1 MNSALMAAAYQA
13 EQDKLR
19 QQPEQENNL
28 VDALGKAA
36 LAAGVAT
43 AGILG
48 GRRFF
53 AGRGAAPTSVRN
65 TSATTDLSNIN
76 INNIRRASGR
86 PPVNVTET
94 VVPSRPAPRPAPQ
107 TTVERLGDVNE
118 ITRQARSER
127 PQGIKFVDQLGEEP
141 PINTSQII
149 VPKITTKETP
159 TGQSFGLSYLNSL
172 LGRKPAVEEVTRQAR
187 NERSQGIP
195 FLDLSDEV
203 RTSVDPWSG
212 KETILTPFGSP
223 TVPSVRTTETTTR
236 GTRLLSPATPDITD
250 RLLNDPDLLKRVEAE
265 ELAKENLLSSNR
277 SEQAKQAARRR
288 QVLTATGDDIISSL
302 RLEANQLPSVS
313 ERLRSV
319 GAGLSGVPEELGG
332 DGIKIY
338 SAKFNRDLDFS
349 SPITQQLLTSANVTQ
364 NEAINYWTQ
373 KITSFTTEAAQS
385 DFGPQTFLKQK
396 GYIDAESMTEQHVA
410 ARPQH
415 IEQVEDALSSG
426 TYQMEGRTKHR
437 LQQNEDLDLGQV
449 EIMEEMADAQYRNFV
464 NQEDPSQMMG
474 LEPDIHVEQVASRL
488 PDGLPVDQA
497 EGFKRDLSNTPAMRF
512 LEKERDE
519 ISRIL
524 QNEGLPVSPSR
535 IEKELANRLSG
546 STASSYGPK
555 YTARKQA
562 LELYAQTG
570 DPQFLEKIEKYGL
583 KPVTFDPDSED
594 IISLVSSKNIVNMP
608 GLGEVSTASLRRPV
622 ITESTARQADEFIKR
637 RTEEKLNANPWLEN
651 IKSEVEEA
659 KQQIYSERKQLAEQ
673 TGKAL
678 KLQLEQAKE
687 RGQVNTVR
695 QLENQLGALRN
706 IYRNPELGQHREFGE
721 GGIRQLDARLRGA
734 QETNLQQIQ
743 ELEKKYPTT
752 LVNNSGEVN
761 RLFGILDDEGEFIPE
776 SMEFRSERPMIDTK
790 NKSGGGRNIAE
801 YASGSRNIT
810 LDAIREVQQGGR
822 RTKIRDYD
830 IETGGAPQVFED
842 DRSGSGRVIDRYG
855 IRLAGEQG
863 ADVTLRPSQPVYSEN
878 EIMEEAYNVAQK
890 NAYDQAPTRV
900 PTYEEAIESLGRQ
913 PATEAG
919 RRSILASEAARLGKT
934 IYPSS
939 MTGPYPSSLLT
950 SKPKPLPKLNNTQSL
965 PSNQNTQPSFYRNE
979 DTQLSF
985 PAYIVPA
992 TQLAAKVRMTP
1003 ADQATEQLNAYMSKL
1018 QRGRTS
1024 PLTSEVR
1031 IQPSLF

>member
-1 MNSALMAAAYQA
+1 MDSALMFAAYQA

-43 AGILG
+43 AGIVG

-53 AGRGAAPTSVRN
+53 AGRGAAPTPVRN

-76 INNIRRASGR
+76 VNNLRRASGR

-94 VVPSRPAPRPAPQ
+94 VVPSRPAPRPVPQ

-127 PQGIKFVDQLGEEP
+127 PQGIKFVD
-141 PINTSQII
+141 
-149 VPKITTKETP
+149 
-159 TGQSFGLSYLNSL
+159 
-172 LGRKPAVEEVTRQAR
+172 
-187 NERSQGIP
+187 
-195 FLDLSDEV
+195 LSDEV

-223 TVPSVRTTETTTR
+223 TVPPVRTIETTTR
-236 GTRLLSPATPDITD
+236 GTQLLSPAAPDAAD
-250 RLLNDPDLLKRVEAE
+250 RLLNDPDLLRRVNKEYNVGQEAK
-265 ELAKENLLSSNR
+265 ELAIDNLLSSNR

-288 QVLTATGDDIISSL
+288 QVLAATGDDIISTL
-302 RLEANQLPSVS
+302 RSEANQLPSVS

-319 GAGLSGVPEELGG
+319 GAGLSGAPEELGG
-332 DGIKIY
+332 EGIKIY
-338 SAKFNRDLDFS
+338 STKFNRDLDFS

-373 KITSFTTEAAQS
+373 KITSSTTKAAQTAEAAAQS

-396 GYIDAESMTEQHVA
+396 GYIDTESMTEQHVA

-426 TYQMEGRTKHR
+426 AHQMEGRTKHR

-464 NQEDPSQMMG
+464 NQAEPSQMMG

-497 EGFKRDLSNTPAMRF
+497 EGLKRDLGNTPAARF
-512 LEKERDE
+512 LEQERNV

-524 QNEGLPVSPSR
+524 QNEDLPVSPTR

-570 DPQFLEKIEKYGL
+570 DPQFLETIEKFGL

-594 IISLVSSKNIVNMP
+594 ITSLASSKKIVNMP
-608 GLGEVSTASLRRPV
+608 GIGEVSTASLRRPV

-637 RTEEKLNANPWLEN
+637 RTEEKLNNNPWLES
-651 IKSEVEEA
+651 IKSKVEEG
-659 KQQIYSERKQLAEQ
+659 KQQIYSERRQLAEQ

-678 KLQLEQAKE
+678 KLQLEQAKA
-687 RGQVNTVR
+687 RGQGNTVR
-695 QLENQLGALRN
+695 QLENQIEALRD
-706 IYRNPELGQHREFGE
+706 IYRNPELGQHRERGE
-721 GGIRQLDARLRGA
+721 GGIRQLNASLRGA

-743 ELEKKYPTT
+743 ELQKKYPTT
-752 LVNNSGEVN
+752 LTNPSGEVN

-776 SMEFRSERPMIDTK
+776 SMEFRSERPMIDTE
-790 NKSGGGRNIAE
+790 NKGGGGRNIAE
-801 YASGSRNIT
+801 YTAGLRPELTRQSTVPLPYYVPSSEGKIT
-810 LDAIREVQQGGR
+810 IKGMEGKSYAR
-822 RTKIRDYD
+822 RGNPPVSQKPIRDYN
-830 IETGGAPQVFED
+830 IETGGDPLVFED
-842 DRSGSGRVIDRYG
+842 DRSGSGSVIDRYG
-855 IRLAGEQG
+855 IRPASEQG
-863 ADVTLRPSQPVYSEN
+863 ADLTLRPSQPVYSQN
-878 EIMEEAYNVAQK
+878 EVIEEAYRMAQK
-890 NAYDQAPTRV
+890 NTGDQAPTRV
-900 PTYEEAIESLGRQ
+900 PTYEEAMESLGRQ

-919 RRSILASEAARLGKT
+919 RQSIDASEEIR
-934 IYPSS
+934 
-939 MTGPYPSSLLT
+939 
-950 SKPKPLPKLNNTQSL
+950 
-965 PSNQNTQPSFYRNE
+965 
-979 DTQLSF
+979 
-985 PAYIVPA
+985 
-992 TQLAAKVRMTP
+992 
-1003 ADQATEQLNAYMSKL
+1003 
-1018 QRGRTS
+1018 
-1024 PLTSEVR
+1024 R
-1031 IQPSLF
+1031 IQRSNPPAKAQALVSSFLQQLKGN

>member
-1 MNSALMAAAYQA
+1 MDSALMFAAYQA

-43 AGILG
+43 AGIVG

-53 AGRGAAPTSVRN
+53 AGRGAAPTPVRN

-76 INNIRRASGR
+76 VNNLRRASGR

-94 VVPSRPAPRPAPQ
+94 VVPSRPAPRPVPQ

-127 PQGIKFVDQLGEEP
+127 PQGIKFVD
-141 PINTSQII
+141 
-149 VPKITTKETP
+149 
-159 TGQSFGLSYLNSL
+159 
-172 LGRKPAVEEVTRQAR
+172 
-187 NERSQGIP
+187 
-195 FLDLSDEV
+195 LSDEV

-223 TVPSVRTTETTTR
+223 TVPPVRTTETTTR
-236 GTRLLSPATPDITD
+236 GTRLLSPAAPDAAD

-288 QVLTATGDDIISSL
+288 QVLATTGADIMSTL
-302 RLEANQLPSVS
+302 RSEANT
-313 ERLRSV
+313 
-319 GAGLSGVPEELGG
+319 A
-332 DGIKIY
+332 
-338 SAKFNRDLDFS
+338 
-349 SPITQQLLTSANVTQ
+349 
-364 NEAINYWTQ
+364 EA
-373 KITSFTTEAAQS
+373 AAQS

-396 GYIDAESMTEQHVA
+396 GYIDTESMTEQHVA

-426 TYQMEGRTKHR
+426 AHQMEGRTKHR

-464 NQEDPSQMMG
+464 NQADPSQMMG

-497 EGFKRDLSNTPAMRF
+497 EGLKRDLSNTPAARF
-512 LEKERDE
+512 LEQERNV

-524 QNEGLPVSPSR
+524 QNKDLPVSPTR

-570 DPQFLEKIEKYGL
+570 DPQFLETIEKFGL

-594 IISLVSSKNIVNMP
+594 ITSLVSSKKIVNMP
-608 GLGEVSTASLRRPV
+608 GIGEVSTASLRRPV

-637 RTEEKLNANPWLEN
+637 RTEEKLNNNPWLES
-651 IKSEVEEA
+651 IASEVEEG
-659 KQQIYSERKQLAEQ
+659 KQQIYSERRQLAEQ

-678 KLQLEQAKE
+678 RLQQNQARE
-687 RGQVNTVR
+687 RGQVDTVR
-695 QLENQLGALRN
+695 KLENQIQTLLN
-706 IYRNPELGQHREFGE
+706 IYNNPELSSNLTGSYSSIGKHRQE
-721 GGIRQLDARLRGA
+721 GRESIAAADKRLRRA

-743 ELEKKYPTT
+743 ELQKKYPTT
-752 LVNNSGEVN
+752 LTNPSGEVN

-776 SMEFRSERPMIDTK
+776 SMEFRSERPMIDTE
-790 NKSGGGRNIAE
+790 NKGGSGRNIAE
-801 YASGSRNIT
+801 YTAGLRPELTRQSTVPLPYYVPSTEGKIT
-810 LDAIREVQQGGR
+810 IKGMEGKSYAR
-822 RTKIRDYD
+822 RGNPPVSQKPIRDYN
-830 IETGGAPQVFED
+830 IETGGDPLVFED
-842 DRSGSGRVIDRYG
+842 DRSGSGSVIDRYG
-855 IRLAGEQG
+855 IRPASEQG
-863 ADVTLRPSQPVYSEN
+863 ADLTLRPSQPVYSQN
-878 EIMEEAYNVAQK
+878 EVIEEAYRMAQK
-890 NAYDQAPTRV
+890 NTGDQAPTRV

-919 RRSILASEAARLGKT
+919 RQSIDASEEIR
-934 IYPSS
+934 
-939 MTGPYPSSLLT
+939 
-950 SKPKPLPKLNNTQSL
+950 
-965 PSNQNTQPSFYRNE
+965 
-979 DTQLSF
+979 
-985 PAYIVPA
+985 
-992 TQLAAKVRMTP
+992 
-1003 ADQATEQLNAYMSKL
+1003 
-1018 QRGRTS
+1018 
-1024 PLTSEVR
+1024 R
-1031 IQPSLF
+1031 IQRSNPPAKAQALVSSFLQQLKGG

>member
-1 MNSALMAAAYQA
+1 MDSALMFAAYQA

-43 AGILG
+43 AGIVG

-53 AGRGAAPTSVRN
+53 AGRGAAPTPVRN

-76 INNIRRASGR
+76 VNNLRRVSGR

-94 VVPSRPAPRPAPQ
+94 VVPSRPAPRPVPQ

-127 PQGIKFVDQLGEEP
+127 PQGIKFVD
-141 PINTSQII
+141 
-149 VPKITTKETP
+149 
-159 TGQSFGLSYLNSL
+159 
-172 LGRKPAVEEVTRQAR
+172 
-187 NERSQGIP
+187 
-195 FLDLSDEV
+195 LSDEV

-223 TVPSVRTTETTTR
+223 TVPPVRTTETTTR
-236 GTRLLSPATPDITD
+236 GTRLLSPAAPDAAD

-288 QVLTATGDDIISSL
+288 QVLATTGADIMSTL
-302 RLEANQLPSVS
+302 RSEANT
-313 ERLRSV
+313 
-319 GAGLSGVPEELGG
+319 A
-332 DGIKIY
+332 
-338 SAKFNRDLDFS
+338 
-349 SPITQQLLTSANVTQ
+349 
-364 NEAINYWTQ
+364 EA
-373 KITSFTTEAAQS
+373 AAQS

-410 ARPQH
+410 DRPQH

-426 TYQMEGRTKHR
+426 THQMEGRTKHR

-464 NQEDPSQMMG
+464 NQADPSQMMG

-497 EGFKRDLSNTPAMRF
+497 EGLKRDLGNTPAARF
-512 LEKERDE
+512 LEQERNV

-524 QNEGLPVSPSR
+524 QNKDLPVSPTR

-570 DPQFLEKIEKYGL
+570 DPQFLETIERFGL
-583 KPVTFDPDSED
+583 KPVSFDLDSED
-594 IISLVSSKNIVNMP
+594 ITSLASSKKIVNMP
-608 GLGEVSTASLRRPV
+608 GIGEVSTASLRRPV

-637 RTEEKLNANPWLEN
+637 RTEEKLNNNPWLEG
-651 IKSEVEEA
+651 IASEVEEG
-659 KQQIYSERKQLAEQ
+659 KQQIYSERRQLAEQ

-678 KLQLEQAKE
+678 NLQLEQAKA
-687 RGQVNTVR
+687 RGQGNTVR
-695 QLENQLGALRN
+695 QLENQLGVLRN

-721 GGIRQLDARLRGA
+721 GGIRQLNARLRGA

-743 ELEKKYPTT
+743 ELQKKYPTT
-752 LVNNSGEVN
+752 LANPSGEVN

-776 SMEFRSERPMIDTK
+776 SMEFRSERPMIDTE
-790 NKSGGGRNIAE
+790 NKGGGGRNIAE
-801 YASGSRNIT
+801 YTAGLRPELTRQSTVPLPYYVPSTEGKIT
-810 LDAIREVQQGGR
+810 IKGMEGKSYAR
-822 RTKIRDYD
+822 RGNPPVSQKPIRDYN
-830 IETGGAPQVFED
+830 IETGGDPLVFED
-842 DRSGSGRVIDRYG
+842 DRSGSGSVIDQYG
-855 IRLAGEQG
+855 IRPASEQG
-863 ADVTLRPSQPVYSEN
+863 ADLTLRPSQPVYSRN
-878 EIMEEAYNVAQK
+878 EVIEEAYRMAQK
-890 NAYDQAPTRV
+890 NTGDQAPTRV
-900 PTYEEAIESLGRQ
+900 PTYEEAMESLGRQ

-919 RRSILASEAARLGKT
+919 RQSIDASEEIR
-934 IYPSS
+934 
-939 MTGPYPSSLLT
+939 
-950 SKPKPLPKLNNTQSL
+950 
-965 PSNQNTQPSFYRNE
+965 
-979 DTQLSF
+979 
-985 PAYIVPA
+985 
-992 TQLAAKVRMTP
+992 
-1003 ADQATEQLNAYMSKL
+1003 
-1018 QRGRTS
+1018 
-1024 PLTSEVR
+1024 R
-1031 IQPSLF
+1031 IQRSNPPAKAQALVSSFLQQLKGG

>member
-1 MNSALMAAAYQA
+1 MDSALMFAAYQA

-43 AGILG
+43 AGIVG

-53 AGRGAAPTSVRN
+53 AGRGAAPTPVRN

-76 INNIRRASGR
+76 VNNLRRASGR

-94 VVPSRPAPRPAPQ
+94 VVPSRPAPRPVPQ

-127 PQGIKFVDQLGEEP
+127 PQGIKFVD
-141 PINTSQII
+141 
-149 VPKITTKETP
+149 
-159 TGQSFGLSYLNSL
+159 
-172 LGRKPAVEEVTRQAR
+172 
-187 NERSQGIP
+187 
-195 FLDLSDEV
+195 LSDEV

-223 TVPSVRTTETTTR
+223 TVPPVRTIETTTR
-236 GTRLLSPATPDITD
+236 GTQLLSPAAPDAAD
-250 RLLNDPDLLKRVEAE
+250 RLLNDPDLLRRVNKEYNVGQEAK
-265 ELAKENLLSSNR
+265 ELAIDNLLSSNR

-288 QVLTATGDDIISSL
+288 QVLAATGDDIISTL
-302 RLEANQLPSVS
+302 RSEANQLPSVS

-319 GAGLSGVPEELGG
+319 GAGLSGAPEELGG
-332 DGIKIY
+332 EGIKIY
-338 SAKFNRDLDFS
+338 STKFNRDLDFS

-373 KITSFTTEAAQS
+373 KITSSTTKAAQTAEAAAQS

-396 GYIDAESMTEQHVA
+396 GYIDTESMTEQHVA

-426 TYQMEGRTKHR
+426 AHQMEGRTKHR

-464 NQEDPSQMMG
+464 NQAEPSQMMG

-497 EGFKRDLSNTPAMRF
+497 EGLKRDLSNTPAARF
-512 LEKERDE
+512 LEQERNV

-524 QNEGLPVSPSR
+524 QNKDLPVSPTR

-570 DPQFLEKIEKYGL
+570 DPQFLETIEKFGL
-583 KPVTFDPDSED
+583 KPVSFDLDSED
-594 IISLVSSKNIVNMP
+594 ITSLASSKKIVNMP
-608 GLGEVSTASLRRPV
+608 GIGEVSTASLRRPV

-637 RTEEKLNANPWLEN
+637 RTEEKLNNNPWLES
-651 IKSEVEEA
+651 IKSKVEEG
-659 KQQIYSERKQLAEQ
+659 KQQIYSERRQLAEQ

-678 KLQLEQAKE
+678 KLQLEQAKA
-687 RGQVNTVR
+687 RGQGNTVR
-695 QLENQLGALRN
+695 QLENQIEALRD
-706 IYRNPELGQHREFGE
+706 IYRNPELGQHRERGE
-721 GGIRQLDARLRGA
+721 GGIRQLNASLRGA

-743 ELEKKYPTT
+743 ELQKKYPTT
-752 LVNNSGEVN
+752 LTNPSGEVN

-776 SMEFRSERPMIDTK
+776 SMEFRSERPMIDTE
-790 NKSGGGRNIAE
+790 NKGGGGRNIAE
-801 YASGSRNIT
+801 YTAGLRPELTRQSTVPLPYYIPSSEGKIT
-810 LDAIREVQQGGR
+810 IKGMEGKSYAR
-822 RTKIRDYD
+822 RGNPPVSQKPIRDYN
-830 IETGGAPQVFED
+830 IETGGDPLVFED
-842 DRSGSGRVIDRYG
+842 DRSGSGSVIDRYG
-855 IRLAGEQG
+855 IRPASEQG
-863 ADVTLRPSQPVYSEN
+863 ADLTLRPSQPVYSQN
-878 EIMEEAYNVAQK
+878 EVIEEAYRMAQK
-890 NAYDQAPTRV
+890 NTGDQAPTRV
-900 PTYEEAIESLGRQ
+900 PTYEEAMESLGRQ

-919 RRSILASEAARLGKT
+919 RQSIDASEEIR
-934 IYPSS
+934 
-939 MTGPYPSSLLT
+939 
-950 SKPKPLPKLNNTQSL
+950 
-965 PSNQNTQPSFYRNE
+965 
-979 DTQLSF
+979 
-985 PAYIVPA
+985 
-992 TQLAAKVRMTP
+992 
-1003 ADQATEQLNAYMSKL
+1003 
-1018 QRGRTS
+1018 
-1024 PLTSEVR
+1024 R
-1031 IQPSLF
+1031 IQRSNPPAKAQALVSSFLQQLKGN

>member
-1 MNSALMAAAYQA
+1 MDSALMFAAYQA

-43 AGILG
+43 AGIVG

-53 AGRGAAPTSVRN
+53 AGRGAAPTPVRN

-76 INNIRRASGR
+76 VNNLRRVSGR

-94 VVPSRPAPRPAPQ
+94 VVPSRPAPRPVPQ

-127 PQGIKFVDQLGEEP
+127 PQGIKFVD
-141 PINTSQII
+141 
-149 VPKITTKETP
+149 
-159 TGQSFGLSYLNSL
+159 
-172 LGRKPAVEEVTRQAR
+172 
-187 NERSQGIP
+187 
-195 FLDLSDEV
+195 LSDEV

-223 TVPSVRTTETTTR
+223 TVPPVRTTETTTR
-236 GTRLLSPATPDITD
+236 GTRLLSPAAPDAAD

-288 QVLTATGDDIISSL
+288 QVLATTGADIMSTL
-302 RLEANQLPSVS
+302 RSEANT
-313 ERLRSV
+313 
-319 GAGLSGVPEELGG
+319 A
-332 DGIKIY
+332 
-338 SAKFNRDLDFS
+338 
-349 SPITQQLLTSANVTQ
+349 
-364 NEAINYWTQ
+364 EA
-373 KITSFTTEAAQS
+373 AAQS

-410 ARPQH
+410 DRPQH

-426 TYQMEGRTKHR
+426 THQMEGRTKHR

-464 NQEDPSQMMG
+464 NQADPSQMMG

-497 EGFKRDLSNTPAMRF
+497 EGLNLNPGRRYATYDEIPPMAPYKSSILNPVTESYRREIKRLQAQPNTKYVFNPPPEETPRLTGTPAERF
-512 LEKERDE
+512 LEQERNV

-524 QNEGLPVSPSR
+524 QNKDLPVAPTR

-570 DPQFLEKIEKYGL
+570 DPQFLETIEKFGL
-583 KPVTFDPDSED
+583 KPVTFDLDSED
-594 IISLVSSKNIVNMP
+594 ITSLASSKKIVNMP
-608 GLGEVSTASLRRPV
+608 GIGEVSTASLRRPV

-637 RTEEKLNANPWLEN
+637 RTEEKLNNNPWLEG
-651 IKSEVEEA
+651 IASEVEEG
-659 KQQIYSERKQLAEQ
+659 KQQIYSERRQLAEQ

-678 KLQLEQAKE
+678 NLQLEQAKA
-687 RGQVNTVR
+687 RGQGNTVR
-695 QLENQLGALRN
+695 QLENQLGVLRN

-721 GGIRQLDARLRGA
+721 GGIRQLNARLRGA

-743 ELEKKYPTT
+743 ELQKKYPTT
-752 LVNNSGEVN
+752 LANPSGEVN

-776 SMEFRSERPMIDTK
+776 SMEFRSERPMIDTE
-790 NKSGGGRNIAE
+790 NKGGGGRNIAE
-801 YASGSRNIT
+801 YTAGLRPELTRQSTVPLPYYVPSTEGKIT
-810 LDAIREVQQGGR
+810 IKGMEGKSYAR
-822 RTKIRDYD
+822 RGNPPVSQKPIRDYN
-830 IETGGAPQVFED
+830 IETGGDPLVFED
-842 DRSGSGRVIDRYG
+842 DRSGSGSVIDQYG
-855 IRLAGEQG
+855 IRPASEQG
-863 ADVTLRPSQPVYSEN
+863 ADLTLRPSQPVYSRN
-878 EIMEEAYNVAQK
+878 EVIEEAYRMAQK
-890 NAYDQAPTRV
+890 NTGDQAPTRV
-900 PTYEEAIESLGRQ
+900 PTYEEAMESLGRQ

-919 RRSILASEAARLGKT
+919 RQSIDASEEIR
-934 IYPSS
+934 
-939 MTGPYPSSLLT
+939 
-950 SKPKPLPKLNNTQSL
+950 
-965 PSNQNTQPSFYRNE
+965 
-979 DTQLSF
+979 
-985 PAYIVPA
+985 
-992 TQLAAKVRMTP
+992 
-1003 ADQATEQLNAYMSKL
+1003 
-1018 QRGRTS
+1018 
-1024 PLTSEVR
+1024 R
-1031 IQPSLF
+1031 IQRSNPPAKAQALVSSFLQQLKGG

>member
-1 MNSALMAAAYQA
+1 MDSALMFAAYQA

-43 AGILG
+43 AGIVG

-53 AGRGAAPTSVRN
+53 AGRGTAPTPVRN

-76 INNIRRASGR
+76 VNNLRRASGR

-94 VVPSRPAPRPAPQ
+94 VVPSRPAPRPVPQ
-107 TTVERLGDVNE
+107 TIVERLGDVNE

-127 PQGIKFVDQLGEEP
+127 PQGIKFV
-141 PINTSQII
+141 
-149 VPKITTKETP
+149 
-159 TGQSFGLSYLNSL
+159 
-172 LGRKPAVEEVTRQAR
+172 
-187 NERSQGIP
+187 
-195 FLDLSDEV
+195 DLSDEV

-223 TVPSVRTTETTTR
+223 TVPPVRTTETTTR
-236 GTRLLSPATPDITD
+236 GTRLLSPAAPDAAD

-288 QVLTATGDDIISSL
+288 QALTATGDDIISSL
-302 RLEANQLPSVS
+302 RSEANT
-313 ERLRSV
+313 
-319 GAGLSGVPEELGG
+319 A
-332 DGIKIY
+332 
-338 SAKFNRDLDFS
+338 
-349 SPITQQLLTSANVTQ
+349 
-364 NEAINYWTQ
+364 EA
-373 KITSFTTEAAQS
+373 AAQS

-415 IEQVEDALSSG
+415 IKQVEDALSSG
-426 TYQMEGRTKHR
+426 THQMEGRTKHR

-449 EIMEEMADAQYRNFV
+449 ESMEEMADAQYRNFV

-497 EGFKRDLSNTPAMRF
+497 EGFKRDLGNTPAARF
-512 LEKERDE
+512 LEKERNI
-519 ISRIL
+519 ISREL
-524 QNEGLPVSPSR
+524 QNKDLPVSPTR
-535 IEKELANRLSG
+535 IEKELSNRLSG

-570 DPQFLEKIEKYGL
+570 DPQFLETIEKFGL

-594 IISLVSSKNIVNMP
+594 ITSLVSSKKIVNMP
-608 GLGEVSTASLRRPV
+608 GIGEVSTASLRRPV
-622 ITESTARQADEFIKR
+622 ITESTARQADEFIKK
-637 RTEEKLNANPWLEN
+637 RTEEKLNNNPWLEN
-651 IKSEVEEA
+651 IASEVEQG
-659 KQQIYSERKQLAEQ
+659 KQEIYSERRQLAEQ

-678 KLQLEQAKE
+678 KLQLEQAKA
-687 RGQVNTVR
+687 RGQGNTVR
-695 QLENQLGALRN
+695 QLENQLEVLRD

-721 GGIRQLDARLRGA
+721 GGIRQLNARLRGA

-743 ELEKKYPTT
+743 ELQKKYPTT
-752 LVNNSGEVN
+752 LTNPSGEVN
-761 RLFGILDDEGEFIPE
+761 RLFGILNDEGEFIPE
-776 SMEFRSERPMIDTK
+776 SMEFRSERPMIDTE
-790 NKSGGGRNIAE
+790 NKGGGGRNIAE
-801 YASGSRNIT
+801 YTAGLRPELTRQSTVPLPYYVPSTEGKIT
-810 LDAIREVQQGGR
+810 IKGMEGKSYAR
-822 RTKIRDYD
+822 RGNPPVSQKPIRDYN
-830 IETGGAPQVFED
+830 IETGGDPLVFED
-842 DRSGSGRVIDRYG
+842 DRSGSGSVIDRYG
-855 IRLAGEQG
+855 IRPASEQG
-863 ADVTLRPSQPVYSEN
+863 ADLTLRPSQPVYSQN
-878 EIMEEAYNVAQK
+878 EVIEEAYRMAQK
-890 NAYDQAPTRV
+890 NTGDQAPTRV

-934 IYPSS
+934 TYPSS

-950 SKPKPLPKLNNTQSL
+950 SKPKPLPKLSNTQSL
-965 PSNQNTQPSFYRNE
+965 PLKQNTQPSFYRNE

-985 PAYIVPA
+985 PAYLVPA
-992 TQLAAKVRMTP
+992 TQVAARVRMTP
-1003 ADQATEQLNAYMSKL
+1003 ADQAAEQLNAYMSKL

-1024 PLTSEVR
+1024 PLTSDVR

>member
-1 MNSALMAAAYQA
+1 MDSALMFAAYQA

-43 AGILG
+43 AGIVG

-53 AGRGAAPTSVRN
+53 AGRGAAPTPVRN

-76 INNIRRASGR
+76 VNNLRRASGR

-94 VVPSRPAPRPAPQ
+94 VVPSRPVPRPVPQ

-127 PQGIKFVDQLGEEP
+127 PQGIQFV
-141 PINTSQII
+141 
-149 VPKITTKETP
+149 
-159 TGQSFGLSYLNSL
+159 
-172 LGRKPAVEEVTRQAR
+172 
-187 NERSQGIP
+187 
-195 FLDLSDEV
+195 DLSDEV

-223 TVPSVRTTETTTR
+223 TVPPVRTTETTTR
-236 GTRLLSPATPDITD
+236 GTRLLSPAAPDAAD

-288 QVLTATGDDIISSL
+288 QVLTATGDDIISTL
-302 RLEANQLPSVS
+302 RSEANQLPSVS

-319 GAGLSGVPEELGG
+319 GAGLSGAPEELGG
-332 DGIKIY
+332 EGIKIY
-338 SAKFNRDLDFS
+338 STKFNRDLDFS

-373 KITSFTTEAAQS
+373 KITSSTTEAAQTAKAAAQS

-426 TYQMEGRTKHR
+426 AHQMEGRTKHR
-437 LQQNEDLDLGQV
+437 LQQNEDLDLGQI

-464 NQEDPSQMMG
+464 NQADPSQMMG

-497 EGFKRDLSNTPAMRF
+497 EGLKRDLGNTPAARF
-512 LEKERDE
+512 LEQERNV

-524 QNEGLPVSPSR
+524 QNKDLPVSPTR

-570 DPQFLEKIEKYGL
+570 DPQFLETIEKFGL
-583 KPVTFDPDSED
+583 KPVTFDLDSED
-594 IISLVSSKNIVNMP
+594 ITSLASSKKIVNMP
-608 GLGEVSTASLRRPV
+608 GIGEVSTASLRRPV

-637 RTEEKLNANPWLEN
+637 RTEEKLNNNPWLEG
-651 IKSEVEEA
+651 IASEVEQG
-659 KQQIYSERKQLAEQ
+659 KQEIYSERKQLAEQ

-678 KLQLEQAKE
+678 NLQLEQAKV
-687 RGQVNTVR
+687 RGQGNTVR
-695 QLENQLGALRN
+695 QLENQLEALRD

-721 GGIRQLDARLRGA
+721 GGIRQLNARLRGA

-743 ELEKKYPTT
+743 ELQKKYPTT
-752 LVNNSGEVN
+752 LTNPSGEVN

-776 SMEFRSERPMIDTK
+776 SMEFRSERPMIDTE
-790 NKSGGGRNIAE
+790 NKGGGGRNIAE
-801 YASGSRNIT
+801 YTAGLRPELTRQSTVPLPYYVPSSEGKIT
-810 LDAIREVQQGGR
+810 IKGMEGKSYAR
-822 RTKIRDYD
+822 RGNPPVSQKPIRDYN
-830 IETGGAPQVFED
+830 IETGGDPLVFED
-842 DRSGSGRVIDRYG
+842 DRSGSGSVIDQYG
-855 IRLAGEQG
+855 IRPASEQG
-863 ADVTLRPSQPVYSEN
+863 ADLTLRPSQPVYRQN
-878 EIMEEAYNVAQK
+878 EVIEEAYRMAQK
-890 NAYDQAPTRV
+890 NTDDQAPTRV

-919 RRSILASEAARLGKT
+919 RQSINASEEIR
-934 IYPSS
+934 
-939 MTGPYPSSLLT
+939 
-950 SKPKPLPKLNNTQSL
+950 
-965 PSNQNTQPSFYRNE
+965 
-979 DTQLSF
+979 
-985 PAYIVPA
+985 
-992 TQLAAKVRMTP
+992 
-1003 ADQATEQLNAYMSKL
+1003 
-1018 QRGRTS
+1018 
-1024 PLTSEVR
+1024 R
-1031 IQPSLF
+1031 IQRSNPPAKAQALVSSFLQQLKGG

>member
-1 MNSALMAAAYQA
+1 MDSALMFAAYQA

-53 AGRGAAPTSVRN
+53 AGRGAAPTPVRN

-76 INNIRRASGR
+76 VNNLRRASGR

-94 VVPSRPAPRPAPQ
+94 VVPSRPAPRPVPQ

-127 PQGIKFVDQLGEEP
+127 PQGI
-141 PINTSQII
+141 
-149 VPKITTKETP
+149 
-159 TGQSFGLSYLNSL
+159 
-172 LGRKPAVEEVTRQAR
+172 R
-187 NERSQGIP
+187 

-223 TVPSVRTTETTTR
+223 TVPPVRTTETTTR
-236 GTRLLSPATPDITD
+236 GTRLLSPAAPDAAD
-250 RLLNDPDLLKRVEAE
+250 RLLNDLDLLKRVEAE

-288 QVLTATGDDIISSL
+288 QVLTATGDDIISTL
-302 RLEANQLPSVS
+302 RSEANQLPSVS

-319 GAGLSGVPEELGG
+319 GAGLSGAPEELGG
-332 DGIKIY
+332 EGIKIY
-338 SAKFNRDLDFS
+338 STKFNRDLDFS

-373 KITSFTTEAAQS
+373 KITSSTTEAANTAQAAAQS

-410 ARPQH
+410 DRPQH

-426 TYQMEGRTKHR
+426 THQMEGRTKHR

-464 NQEDPSQMMG
+464 NQADPSQMMG

-497 EGFKRDLSNTPAMRF
+497 EGLNLNTGRRYATYDEIPPMAPYKSSILNPVTESYRREINRLQAQPNTKYVFNPPPEETPRLTGTPAERF
-512 LEKERDE
+512 LEQERNV

-524 QNEGLPVSPSR
+524 QNKDLPVSPTR

-570 DPQFLEKIEKYGL
+570 DPQFLETIEKFGL

-594 IISLVSSKNIVNMP
+594 ITSLASSKKIVNMP
-608 GLGEVSTASLRRPV
+608 GIGEVSTASLRRPV

-637 RTEEKLNANPWLEN
+637 RTEEKLNNNPWLEG
-651 IKSEVEEA
+651 IASEVEQG
-659 KQQIYSERKQLAEQ
+659 KQEIYSERRQLAEQ

-678 KLQLEQAKE
+678 NLQLEQAKV
-687 RGQVNTVR
+687 RGQGNTVR
-695 QLENQLGALRN
+695 QLETQLGALRD

-743 ELEKKYPTT
+743 ELQKKYPTT
-752 LVNNSGEVN
+752 LANPSGEVN

-776 SMEFRSERPMIDTK
+776 SMEFRSERPMIDTE
-790 NKSGGGRNIAE
+790 NKGGGGRNIAE
-801 YASGSRNIT
+801 YTAGLRPELTRQSTVPLPYYVPSTEGKIT
-810 LDAIREVQQGGR
+810 IKGMEGKSYAR
-822 RTKIRDYD
+822 RGNPPVSQKPIRDYN
-830 IETGGAPQVFED
+830 IETGGDPLVFED
-842 DRSGSGRVIDRYG
+842 DRSGSGSVIDRYG
-855 IRLAGEQG
+855 IRPASEQG
-863 ADVTLRPSQPVYSEN
+863 ADLTLRPSQPVYSQN
-878 EIMEEAYNVAQK
+878 EVIEEAYRMAQK
-890 NAYDQAPTRV
+890 NTGDQAPTRV
-900 PTYEEAIESLGRQ
+900 PTYEEAMESLGRQ

-919 RRSILASEAARLGKT
+919 RQSIDASEEIR
-934 IYPSS
+934 
-939 MTGPYPSSLLT
+939 
-950 SKPKPLPKLNNTQSL
+950 
-965 PSNQNTQPSFYRNE
+965 
-979 DTQLSF
+979 
-985 PAYIVPA
+985 
-992 TQLAAKVRMTP
+992 
-1003 ADQATEQLNAYMSKL
+1003 
-1018 QRGRTS
+1018 
-1024 PLTSEVR
+1024 R
-1031 IQPSLF
+1031 IQRSNPPAKAQALVSSFLQQLKGG

>member
-1 MNSALMAAAYQA
+1 MDSALMFAAYQA

-43 AGILG
+43 AGIVG

-53 AGRGAAPTSVRN
+53 AGRGAAPTPVRN

-76 INNIRRASGR
+76 VNNLRRASGR

-94 VVPSRPAPRPAPQ
+94 VVPSRPAPRPVPQ

-127 PQGIKFVDQLGEEP
+127 PQGIKFVD
-141 PINTSQII
+141 
-149 VPKITTKETP
+149 
-159 TGQSFGLSYLNSL
+159 
-172 LGRKPAVEEVTRQAR
+172 
-187 NERSQGIP
+187 
-195 FLDLSDEV
+195 LSDEV

-223 TVPSVRTTETTTR
+223 TVPPVRTTETTTR
-236 GTRLLSPATPDITD
+236 GTRLLSPAAPDAAD

-265 ELAKENLLSSNR
+265 ALAKENLLSSNR

-288 QVLTATGDDIISSL
+288 QVLTATGDDIISTL
-302 RLEANQLPSVS
+302 RSEANT
-313 ERLRSV
+313 
-319 GAGLSGVPEELGG
+319 A
-332 DGIKIY
+332 
-338 SAKFNRDLDFS
+338 
-349 SPITQQLLTSANVTQ
+349 
-364 NEAINYWTQ
+364 EA
-373 KITSFTTEAAQS
+373 AAQS

-410 ARPQH
+410 DRPQH

-426 TYQMEGRTKHR
+426 THQMEGRTKHR

-464 NQEDPSQMMG
+464 NQADPSQMMG
-474 LEPDIHVEQVASRL
+474 LEPDINVEQVASRL

-497 EGFKRDLSNTPAMRF
+497 EGFKRDLGNTPAARF
-512 LEKERDE
+512 LEQERNV

-524 QNEGLPVSPSR
+524 QNEDLPVSPTR

-570 DPQFLEKIEKYGL
+570 DPQFLETIEKFGL

-594 IISLVSSKNIVNMP
+594 ITSLASSKKIVNMP
-608 GLGEVSTASLRRPV
+608 GIGEVSTASLRRPV

-637 RTEEKLNANPWLEN
+637 RTEEKLNNNPWLEG
-651 IKSEVEEA
+651 IASEVEQG
-659 KQQIYSERKQLAEQ
+659 KQEIYSERRQLAEQ

-678 KLQLEQAKE
+678 NLQLEQAKV
-687 RGQVNTVR
+687 RGQGNTVR
-695 QLENQLGALRN
+695 QLETQLGALRD

-743 ELEKKYPTT
+743 ELQKKYPTT
-752 LVNNSGEVN
+752 LANPSGEVN

-776 SMEFRSERPMIDTK
+776 SMEFRSERPMIDTE
-790 NKSGGGRNIAE
+790 NKGGGGRNIAE
-801 YASGSRNIT
+801 YTAGLRPELTRQSTVPLPYYVPSTEGKIT
-810 LDAIREVQQGGR
+810 IKGMEGKSYAR
-822 RTKIRDYD
+822 RGNPPVSQKSIRDYN
-830 IETGGAPQVFED
+830 IETGGDPLVFED
-842 DRSGSGRVIDRYG
+842 DRSGSGSVIDRYG
-855 IRLAGEQG
+855 IRPASEQG
-863 ADVTLRPSQPVYSEN
+863 ADLTLRPSQPVYSRN
-878 EIMEEAYNVAQK
+878 EVIEEAYRMAQK
-890 NAYDQAPTRV
+890 NTGDQAPTRV
-900 PTYEEAIESLGRQ
+900 PTYEEAMESLGRQ

-919 RRSILASEAARLGKT
+919 RQSIDASEEIR
-934 IYPSS
+934 
-939 MTGPYPSSLLT
+939 
-950 SKPKPLPKLNNTQSL
+950 
-965 PSNQNTQPSFYRNE
+965 
-979 DTQLSF
+979 
-985 PAYIVPA
+985 
-992 TQLAAKVRMTP
+992 
-1003 ADQATEQLNAYMSKL
+1003 
-1018 QRGRTS
+1018 
-1024 PLTSEVR
+1024 R
-1031 IQPSLF
+1031 IQRSNPPAKAQALVSSFLQQLKGN

>member
-1 MNSALMAAAYQA
+1 MDSALMFAAYQA

-43 AGILG
+43 AGIVG

-53 AGRGAAPTSVRN
+53 AGRGAAPTPVRN

-76 INNIRRASGR
+76 VNNLRRASGR

-94 VVPSRPAPRPAPQ
+94 VVPSRPAPRPVPQ

-149 VPKITTKETP
+149 VPKTTTKETP
-159 TGQSFGLSYLNSL
+159 TGQGFGLDYLNSL
-172 LGRKPAVEEVTRQAR
+172 LGRKPAVEKVTRQVR

-223 TVPSVRTTETTTR
+223 TVPPVRTTETTTR
-236 GTRLLSPATPDITD
+236 GTRLLSPAAPDAAD
-250 RLLNDPDLLKRVEAE
+250 RLLNDLDLLKRVEAE

-288 QVLTATGDDIISSL
+288 QVLATTGADIMSTL
-302 RLEANQLPSVS
+302 RSEANT
-313 ERLRSV
+313 
-319 GAGLSGVPEELGG
+319 A
-332 DGIKIY
+332 
-338 SAKFNRDLDFS
+338 
-349 SPITQQLLTSANVTQ
+349 
-364 NEAINYWTQ
+364 EA
-373 KITSFTTEAAQS
+373 AAQS

-426 TYQMEGRTKHR
+426 AHQMEGRTKHR

-464 NQEDPSQMMG
+464 NQADPSQMMG

-497 EGFKRDLSNTPAMRF
+497 EGLKRDLGNTPAARF
-512 LEKERDE
+512 LEQERNV

-524 QNEGLPVSPSR
+524 QNEDLPVSPTR

-570 DPQFLEKIEKYGL
+570 DPQFLETIERFGL
-583 KPVTFDPDSED
+583 KPVSFDLDSED
-594 IISLVSSKNIVNMP
+594 ITSLVSSKKIVNMP
-608 GLGEVSTASLRRPV
+608 GIGEVSTASLRRPV

-637 RTEEKLNANPWLEN
+637 RTGEKLNNNPWLES
-651 IKSEVEEA
+651 IASEVEQG
-659 KQQIYSERKQLAEQ
+659 KQEIYSERRQLAEQ

-678 KLQLEQAKE
+678 NLQLEQAKA
-687 RGQVNTVR
+687 RGQGNTVR
-695 QLENQLGALRN
+695 QLENQLEALRD

-721 GGIRQLDARLRGA
+721 GGIRQLNARLRGA

-743 ELEKKYPTT
+743 ELQKKYPTT
-752 LVNNSGEVN
+752 LKNPSGEVN

-776 SMEFRSERPMIDTK
+776 SMEFRSERPMIDTE
-790 NKSGGGRNIAE
+790 NKGGGGRNIAE
-801 YASGSRNIT
+801 YTAGLRPELTRQSTVPLPYYVPSTEGKIT
-810 LDAIREVQQGGR
+810 IKGMEGKSYAR
-822 RTKIRDYD
+822 RGNPPVSQKPIRDYN
-830 IETGGAPQVFED
+830 IETGGDPLVFED
-842 DRSGSGRVIDRYG
+842 DRSGSGSVIDRYG
-855 IRLAGEQG
+855 IRPASEQG
-863 ADVTLRPSQPVYSEN
+863 ADLTLRPSQPVYSQN
-878 EIMEEAYNVAQK
+878 EVIEEAYRMAQK
-890 NAYDQAPTRV
+890 NTGDQAPTRV

-919 RRSILASEAARLGKT
+919 RQSIDASEEIR
-934 IYPSS
+934 
-939 MTGPYPSSLLT
+939 
-950 SKPKPLPKLNNTQSL
+950 
-965 PSNQNTQPSFYRNE
+965 
-979 DTQLSF
+979 
-985 PAYIVPA
+985 
-992 TQLAAKVRMTP
+992 
-1003 ADQATEQLNAYMSKL
+1003 
-1018 QRGRTS
+1018 
-1024 PLTSEVR
+1024 R
-1031 IQPSLF
+1031 IQRSNPPAKAQALVSSFLQQLKGG

>member
-1 MNSALMAAAYQA
+1 MDSALMFAAYQA

-43 AGILG
+43 AGIVG

-53 AGRGAAPTSVRN
+53 AGRGAAPTPVRN

-76 INNIRRASGR
+76 VNNLRRASGR

-94 VVPSRPAPRPAPQ
+94 VVPSRPAPRPVPQ

-127 PQGIKFVDQLGEEP
+127 PQGIKFVD
-141 PINTSQII
+141 
-149 VPKITTKETP
+149 
-159 TGQSFGLSYLNSL
+159 
-172 LGRKPAVEEVTRQAR
+172 
-187 NERSQGIP
+187 
-195 FLDLSDEV
+195 LSDEV

-223 TVPSVRTTETTTR
+223 TIPPVRTTETTTR
-236 GTRLLSPATPDITD
+236 GTRLLSPAAPDAAD
-250 RLLNDPDLLKRVEAE
+250 RLLNDPDLLRRVNKEYNVGQEAK
-265 ELAKENLLSSNR
+265 ELAIDNLLSSNR

-288 QVLTATGDDIISSL
+288 QVLAATGDDIISTL
-302 RLEANQLPSVS
+302 RSEANQLPSVS

-319 GAGLSGVPEELGG
+319 GAGLSGAPEELGG
-332 DGIKIY
+332 EGIKIY
-338 SAKFNRDLDFS
+338 STKFNRDLDFS

-373 KITSFTTEAAQS
+373 KITSSTTKAAQTAEAAAQS

-396 GYIDAESMTEQHVA
+396 GYIDTESMTEQHVA

-426 TYQMEGRTKHR
+426 AHQMEGRTKHR

-464 NQEDPSQMMG
+464 NQAEPSQMMG

-497 EGFKRDLSNTPAMRF
+497 EGLKRDLSNTPAARF
-512 LEKERDE
+512 LEQERNV

-524 QNEGLPVSPSR
+524 QNKDLPVSPTR

-570 DPQFLEKIEKYGL
+570 DPQFLETIEKFGL

-594 IISLVSSKNIVNMP
+594 ITSLASSKKIVNMP
-608 GLGEVSTASLRRPV
+608 GIGEVSTASLRRPV

-637 RTEEKLNANPWLEN
+637 RTEEKLNNNPWLEG
-651 IKSEVEEA
+651 IASEVEQG
-659 KQQIYSERKQLAEQ
+659 KQEIYSERRQLAEQ

-678 KLQLEQAKE
+678 NLQLEQAKV
-687 RGQVNTVR
+687 RGQGNTVR
-695 QLENQLGALRN
+695 QLETQLEALRD

-743 ELEKKYPTT
+743 ELQKKYPTT
-752 LVNNSGEVN
+752 LANPSGEVN

-776 SMEFRSERPMIDTK
+776 SMEFRSERPMIDTE
-790 NKSGGGRNIAE
+790 NKGGGGRNIAE
-801 YASGSRNIT
+801 YTAGLRPELTRQSTVPLPYYIPSSEGKIT
-810 LDAIREVQQGGR
+810 IKGMEGKSYAR
-822 RTKIRDYD
+822 RGNPPVSQKPIRDYN
-830 IETGGAPQVFED
+830 IETGGDPLVFED
-842 DRSGSGRVIDRYG
+842 DRSGSGSVIDRYG
-855 IRLAGEQG
+855 IRPASEQG
-863 ADVTLRPSQPVYSEN
+863 ADLTLRPSQPVYSQN
-878 EIMEEAYNVAQK
+878 EVIEEAYRMAQK
-890 NAYDQAPTRV
+890 NTGDQAPTRV
-900 PTYEEAIESLGRQ
+900 PTYEEAMESLGRQ

-919 RRSILASEAARLGKT
+919 RQSIDASEEIR
-934 IYPSS
+934 
-939 MTGPYPSSLLT
+939 
-950 SKPKPLPKLNNTQSL
+950 
-965 PSNQNTQPSFYRNE
+965 
-979 DTQLSF
+979 
-985 PAYIVPA
+985 
-992 TQLAAKVRMTP
+992 
-1003 ADQATEQLNAYMSKL
+1003 
-1018 QRGRTS
+1018 
-1024 PLTSEVR
+1024 R
-1031 IQPSLF
+1031 IQRSNPPAKAQALVSSFLQQLKGN

>member
-1 MNSALMAAAYQA
+1 MDSALMFAAYQA

-43 AGILG
+43 AGIVG

-53 AGRGAAPTSVRN
+53 AGRGAAPTPVRN

-76 INNIRRASGR
+76 VNNLRRASGR

-94 VVPSRPAPRPAPQ
+94 VVPSRPAPRSVPQ

-127 PQGIKFVDQLGEEP
+127 PQGIKFVD
-141 PINTSQII
+141 
-149 VPKITTKETP
+149 
-159 TGQSFGLSYLNSL
+159 
-172 LGRKPAVEEVTRQAR
+172 
-187 NERSQGIP
+187 
-195 FLDLSDEV
+195 LSDEV

-223 TVPSVRTTETTTR
+223 TVPPVRTTETTTR
-236 GTRLLSPATPDITD
+236 GTRLLSPAAPDVAD

-288 QVLTATGDDIISSL
+288 QVLATTGADIMSTL
-302 RLEANQLPSVS
+302 RSEANT
-313 ERLRSV
+313 
-319 GAGLSGVPEELGG
+319 A
-332 DGIKIY
+332 
-338 SAKFNRDLDFS
+338 
-349 SPITQQLLTSANVTQ
+349 
-364 NEAINYWTQ
+364 EA
-373 KITSFTTEAAQS
+373 AAQS

-437 LQQNEDLDLGQV
+437 LQQNEDLDLGQI

-464 NQEDPSQMMG
+464 NQADPSQMMG
-474 LEPDIHVEQVASRL
+474 LEPDINVEQVASRL

-497 EGFKRDLSNTPAMRF
+497 EGFKRDLSNTPAARF
-512 LEKERDE
+512 LEQERNV

-524 QNEGLPVSPSR
+524 QNEDLPVSPTR

-570 DPQFLEKIEKYGL
+570 DPQFLKTIEKFGL

-594 IISLVSSKNIVNMP
+594 ITSLVSSKKIVNMP
-608 GLGEVSTASLRRPV
+608 GIGEVSTASLRRPV

-637 RTEEKLNANPWLEN
+637 RTEEKLNNNPWLEG
-651 IKSEVEEA
+651 IASEIEEG
-659 KQQIYSERKQLAEQ
+659 KQQIYSERRQLAEQ

-678 KLQLEQAKE
+678 SLQLEQAKA
-687 RGQVNTVR
+687 RGQGNTVR
-695 QLENQLGALRN
+695 QLENQLEALRN

-721 GGIRQLDARLRGA
+721 GGIRQLNARLRGA

-743 ELEKKYPTT
+743 ELQKKYPTT
-752 LVNNSGEVN
+752 LANPSGEVN

-776 SMEFRSERPMIDTK
+776 SMEFRSERPMIDTE
-790 NKSGGGRNIAE
+790 NKGGGGRNIAE
-801 YASGSRNIT
+801 YTAGLRPELTRQSTVPLPYYVPSTEGKIT
-810 LDAIREVQQGGR
+810 IKGMEGKSYAR
-822 RTKIRDYD
+822 RGNPPVSQKPIRDYN
-830 IETGGAPQVFED
+830 IETGGDPLVFED
-842 DRSGSGRVIDRYG
+842 DRSGSGSVIDRYG
-855 IRLAGEQG
+855 IRPASEQG
-863 ADVTLRPSQPVYSEN
+863 ADLTLRPSQPVYSQN
-878 EIMEEAYNVAQK
+878 EVIEEAYRMAQK
-890 NAYDQAPTRV
+890 NTGDQAPTRV

-919 RRSILASEAARLGKT
+919 RQSIDASEEIR
-934 IYPSS
+934 
-939 MTGPYPSSLLT
+939 
-950 SKPKPLPKLNNTQSL
+950 
-965 PSNQNTQPSFYRNE
+965 
-979 DTQLSF
+979 
-985 PAYIVPA
+985 
-992 TQLAAKVRMTP
+992 
-1003 ADQATEQLNAYMSKL
+1003 
-1018 QRGRTS
+1018 
-1024 PLTSEVR
+1024 R
-1031 IQPSLF
+1031 IQRSNPPAKAQALVSSFLQQLKGN

>member
-1 MNSALMAAAYQA
+1 MDSALMFAAYQA

-43 AGILG
+43 AGIVG

-53 AGRGAAPTSVRN
+53 AGRGAAPTPVRN

-76 INNIRRASGR
+76 VNNLRRASGR

-94 VVPSRPAPRPAPQ
+94 VVPSRPAPRPVPQ

-127 PQGIKFVDQLGEEP
+127 PQGIKFVD
-141 PINTSQII
+141 
-149 VPKITTKETP
+149 
-159 TGQSFGLSYLNSL
+159 
-172 LGRKPAVEEVTRQAR
+172 
-187 NERSQGIP
+187 
-195 FLDLSDEV
+195 LSDEV

-223 TVPSVRTTETTTR
+223 TVPPVRTIETTTR
-236 GTRLLSPATPDITD
+236 GTQLLSPAAPDAAD
-250 RLLNDPDLLKRVEAE
+250 RLLNDPDLLRRVNKEYNVGQEAK
-265 ELAKENLLSSNR
+265 ELAIDNLLSSNR

-288 QVLTATGDDIISSL
+288 QVLAATGDDIISTL
-302 RLEANQLPSVS
+302 RSEANT
-313 ERLRSV
+313 
-319 GAGLSGVPEELGG
+319 A
-332 DGIKIY
+332 
-338 SAKFNRDLDFS
+338 
-349 SPITQQLLTSANVTQ
+349 
-364 NEAINYWTQ
+364 EAA
-373 KITSFTTEAAQS
+373 AAQS

-396 GYIDAESMTEQHVA
+396 GYIDTESMTEQHVA

-426 TYQMEGRTKHR
+426 AHQMEGRTKHR

-464 NQEDPSQMMG
+464 NQAEPSQMMG

-497 EGFKRDLSNTPAMRF
+497 EGLKRDLGNTPAARF
-512 LEKERDE
+512 LEQERNV

-524 QNEGLPVSPSR
+524 QNEDLPVSPTR

-570 DPQFLEKIEKYGL
+570 DPQFLETIEKFGL

-594 IISLVSSKNIVNMP
+594 ITSLASSKKIVNMP
-608 GLGEVSTASLRRPV
+608 GIGEVSTASLRRPV

-637 RTEEKLNANPWLEN
+637 RTEEKLNNNPWLEN
-651 IKSEVEEA
+651 IKSKVEEG
-659 KQQIYSERKQLAEQ
+659 KQQIYSERRQLAEQ

-678 KLQLEQAKE
+678 KLQLEQAKA
-687 RGQVNTVR
+687 RGQGNTVR
-695 QLENQLGALRN
+695 QLENQIEALRD
-706 IYRNPELGQHREFGE
+706 IYRNPELGQHRERGE
-721 GGIRQLDARLRGA
+721 GGIRQLNASLRGA

-743 ELEKKYPTT
+743 ELQKKYPTT
-752 LVNNSGEVN
+752 LTNPSGEVN

-776 SMEFRSERPMIDTK
+776 SMEFRSERPMIDTE
-790 NKSGGGRNIAE
+790 NKGGGGRNIAE
-801 YASGSRNIT
+801 YTAGLRPELTRQSTVPLPYYVPSSEGKIT
-810 LDAIREVQQGGR
+810 IKGMEGKSYAR
-822 RTKIRDYD
+822 RGNPPVSQKSIRDYN
-830 IETGGAPQVFED
+830 IETGGDPLVFED
-842 DRSGSGRVIDRYG
+842 DRSGSGSVIDRYG
-855 IRLAGEQG
+855 IRPASEQG
-863 ADVTLRPSQPVYSEN
+863 ADLTLRPSQPVYSQN
-878 EIMEEAYNVAQK
+878 EVIEEAYRMAQK
-890 NAYDQAPTRV
+890 NTGDQAPTRV
-900 PTYEEAIESLGRQ
+900 PTYEEAMESLGRQ

-919 RRSILASEAARLGKT
+919 RQSIDASEEIR
-934 IYPSS
+934 
-939 MTGPYPSSLLT
+939 
-950 SKPKPLPKLNNTQSL
+950 
-965 PSNQNTQPSFYRNE
+965 
-979 DTQLSF
+979 
-985 PAYIVPA
+985 
-992 TQLAAKVRMTP
+992 
-1003 ADQATEQLNAYMSKL
+1003 
-1018 QRGRTS
+1018 
-1024 PLTSEVR
+1024 R
-1031 IQPSLF
+1031 IQRSNPPAKAQALVSSFLQQLKGN

>member
-1 MNSALMAAAYQA
+1 MDSALMFAAYQA

-43 AGILG
+43 AGIVG

-53 AGRGAAPTSVRN
+53 AGRGAAPTPVRN

-76 INNIRRASGR
+76 VNNLRRASGR

-94 VVPSRPAPRPAPQ
+94 VVPSRPAPRPVPQ

-127 PQGIKFVDQLGEEP
+127 PQGIKFVD
-141 PINTSQII
+141 
-149 VPKITTKETP
+149 
-159 TGQSFGLSYLNSL
+159 
-172 LGRKPAVEEVTRQAR
+172 
-187 NERSQGIP
+187 
-195 FLDLSDEV
+195 LSDEV

-223 TVPSVRTTETTTR
+223 TVPPVRTTETTTR
-236 GTRLLSPATPDITD
+236 GTRLLSPAAPDAAD

-265 ELAKENLLSSNR
+265 ALAKENLLSSNR

-288 QVLTATGDDIISSL
+288 QVLAATGGDIISTL
-302 RLEANQLPSVS
+302 RSEANT
-313 ERLRSV
+313 
-319 GAGLSGVPEELGG
+319 A
-332 DGIKIY
+332 
-338 SAKFNRDLDFS
+338 
-349 SPITQQLLTSANVTQ
+349 
-364 NEAINYWTQ
+364 EA
-373 KITSFTTEAAQS
+373 AAQS

-426 TYQMEGRTKHR
+426 AHQMEGRTKHR

-464 NQEDPSQMMG
+464 NQADPSQMMG
-474 LEPDIHVEQVASRL
+474 LEPDINVEQVASRL

-497 EGFKRDLSNTPAMRF
+497 EGFKRDLGNTPAARF
-512 LEKERDE
+512 LEQERNV

-524 QNEGLPVSPSR
+524 QNEDLPVSPTR

-570 DPQFLEKIEKYGL
+570 DPQFLETIEKFGL

-594 IISLVSSKNIVNMP
+594 ITSLASSKKIVNMP
-608 GLGEVSTASLRRPV
+608 GIGEVSTASLRRPV

-637 RTEEKLNANPWLEN
+637 RTEEKLNNNPWLEG
-651 IKSEVEEA
+651 IASEVEQGKKE
-659 KQQIYSERKQLAEQ
+659 IYSERRQLAEQ

-678 KLQLEQAKE
+678 NLQLEQAKV
-687 RGQVNTVR
+687 RGQGNTVR
-695 QLENQLGALRN
+695 QLETQLGALRD

-743 ELEKKYPTT
+743 ELQKKYPTT
-752 LVNNSGEVN
+752 LANPSGEVN

-776 SMEFRSERPMIDTK
+776 SMEFRSERPMIDTE
-790 NKSGGGRNIAE
+790 NKGGGGRNIAE
-801 YASGSRNIT
+801 YTAGLRPELTRQSTVPLPYYVPSTEGKIT
-810 LDAIREVQQGGR
+810 IKGMEGKSYAR
-822 RTKIRDYD
+822 RGNPPVSQKSIRDYN
-830 IETGGAPQVFED
+830 IETGGDPLVFED
-842 DRSGSGRVIDRYG
+842 DRSGSGSVIDRYG
-855 IRLAGEQG
+855 IRPASEQG
-863 ADVTLRPSQPVYSEN
+863 ADLTLRPSQPVYSQN
-878 EIMEEAYNVAQK
+878 EVIEEAYRMAQK
-890 NAYDQAPTRV
+890 NTGDQAPTRV
-900 PTYEEAIESLGRQ
+900 PTYEEAMESLGRQ

-919 RRSILASEAARLGKT
+919 RQSIDASEEIR
-934 IYPSS
+934 
-939 MTGPYPSSLLT
+939 
-950 SKPKPLPKLNNTQSL
+950 
-965 PSNQNTQPSFYRNE
+965 
-979 DTQLSF
+979 
-985 PAYIVPA
+985 
-992 TQLAAKVRMTP
+992 
-1003 ADQATEQLNAYMSKL
+1003 
-1018 QRGRTS
+1018 
-1024 PLTSEVR
+1024 R
-1031 IQPSLF
+1031 IQRSNPPAKAQALVSSFLQQLKGN

>member
-1 MNSALMAAAYQA
+1 MDSALMFAAYQA

-53 AGRGAAPTSVRN
+53 AGRGAAPTPVRN

-76 INNIRRASGR
+76 VNNLRRASGR

-94 VVPSRPAPRPAPQ
+94 VVPSRPAPRPVPQ

-149 VPKITTKETP
+149 VPKTTTKETP
-159 TGQSFGLSYLNSL
+159 TGQGFGLDYLNSL
-172 LGRKPAVEEVTRQAR
+172 LGRKPAVEEVTRQVR

-223 TVPSVRTTETTTR
+223 TVPPVRTTETTTR
-236 GTRLLSPATPDITD
+236 GTRLLSPAAPDAAD

-288 QVLTATGDDIISSL
+288 QVLTATGDDIISTL
-302 RLEANQLPSVS
+302 RSEANT
-313 ERLRSV
+313 
-319 GAGLSGVPEELGG
+319 A
-332 DGIKIY
+332 
-338 SAKFNRDLDFS
+338 
-349 SPITQQLLTSANVTQ
+349 
-364 NEAINYWTQ
+364 EA
-373 KITSFTTEAAQS
+373 AAQS

-426 TYQMEGRTKHR
+426 THQMEGRTKHR
-437 LQQNEDLDLGQV
+437 LQQNEDLDLGQI

-497 EGFKRDLSNTPAMRF
+497 EGLNLNTGRRYATYDEIPPMAPYKSSILNPVTESYRREIKRLQAQPNTKYVFNPPPEETPRLTGTPAERF
-512 LEKERDE
+512 LEQERNV

-524 QNEGLPVSPSR
+524 QNKDLPVAPTR
-535 IEKELANRLSG
+535 IENELANRLSG

-570 DPQFLEKIEKYGL
+570 DPQFLETIEKFGL
-583 KPVTFDPDSED
+583 KPVSFDLDSED
-594 IISLVSSKNIVNMP
+594 ITSLASSKKIVNMP
-608 GLGEVSTASLRRPV
+608 GIGEVSTASLRRPV

-637 RTEEKLNANPWLEN
+637 RTEEKLNNNPWLEG
-651 IKSEVEEA
+651 IASEVEQG
-659 KQQIYSERKQLAEQ
+659 KQEIYSERRQLAEQ

-678 KLQLEQAKE
+678 NLQLEQAKA
-687 RGQVNTVR
+687 RGQGNTVR
-695 QLENQLGALRN
+695 QLETQLGALRD

-743 ELEKKYPTT
+743 ELQKKYPTT
-752 LVNNSGEVN
+752 LANPSGEVN

-776 SMEFRSERPMIDTK
+776 SMEFRSERPMIDTE
-790 NKSGGGRNIAE
+790 NKGGGGRNIAE
-801 YASGSRNIT
+801 YTAGLRPELTRQSTVPLPYYVPSTEGKIT
-810 LDAIREVQQGGR
+810 IKGMEGKSYAR
-822 RTKIRDYD
+822 RGNPPVSQKSIRDYN
-830 IETGGAPQVFED
+830 IETGGDPLVFED
-842 DRSGSGRVIDRYG
+842 DRSGSGSVIDRYG
-855 IRLAGEQG
+855 IRPASEQG
-863 ADVTLRPSQPVYSEN
+863 ADLTLRPSQPVYSQN
-878 EIMEEAYNVAQK
+878 EVIEEAYRMAQK
-890 NAYDQAPTRV
+890 NTGDQAPTRV
-900 PTYEEAIESLGRQ
+900 PTYEEAMESLGRQ

-919 RRSILASEAARLGKT
+919 RQSIDASEEIR
-934 IYPSS
+934 
-939 MTGPYPSSLLT
+939 
-950 SKPKPLPKLNNTQSL
+950 
-965 PSNQNTQPSFYRNE
+965 
-979 DTQLSF
+979 
-985 PAYIVPA
+985 
-992 TQLAAKVRMTP
+992 
-1003 ADQATEQLNAYMSKL
+1003 
-1018 QRGRTS
+1018 
-1024 PLTSEVR
+1024 R
-1031 IQPSLF
+1031 IQRSNPPAKAQALVSSFLQQLKGG

>member
-1 MNSALMAAAYQA
+1 MDSALMFAAYQA

-43 AGILG
+43 AGIVG

-53 AGRGAAPTSVRN
+53 AGRGAAPTPVRN

-76 INNIRRASGR
+76 VNNLRRASGR

-94 VVPSRPAPRPAPQ
+94 VVPSRPAPRPVPQ

-127 PQGIKFVDQLGEEP
+127 PQGIKFVD
-141 PINTSQII
+141 
-149 VPKITTKETP
+149 
-159 TGQSFGLSYLNSL
+159 
-172 LGRKPAVEEVTRQAR
+172 
-187 NERSQGIP
+187 
-195 FLDLSDEV
+195 LSDEV

-223 TVPSVRTTETTTR
+223 TIPPVRTTETTTR
-236 GTRLLSPATPDITD
+236 GTRLLSPAAPDAAD
-250 RLLNDPDLLKRVEAE
+250 RLLNDPDLLKLVEAE

-288 QVLTATGDDIISSL
+288 QVLAATGGDIMSTL
-302 RLEANQLPSVS
+302 RSEANT
-313 ERLRSV
+313 
-319 GAGLSGVPEELGG
+319 A
-332 DGIKIY
+332 
-338 SAKFNRDLDFS
+338 
-349 SPITQQLLTSANVTQ
+349 
-364 NEAINYWTQ
+364 EA
-373 KITSFTTEAAQS
+373 AAQS

-396 GYIDAESMTEQHVA
+396 GYIDTESMTEQHVA

-426 TYQMEGRTKHR
+426 AHQMEGRTKHR

-464 NQEDPSQMMG
+464 NQAEPSQMMG

-497 EGFKRDLSNTPAMRF
+497 EGLKRDLSNTPAARF
-512 LEKERDE
+512 LEQERNV

-524 QNEGLPVSPSR
+524 QNKDLPVSPTR

-570 DPQFLEKIEKYGL
+570 DPQFLETIEKFGL
-583 KPVTFDPDSED
+583 KPVSFDLDSED
-594 IISLVSSKNIVNMP
+594 ITSLASSKKIVNMP
-608 GLGEVSTASLRRPV
+608 GIGEVSTASLRRPV

-637 RTEEKLNANPWLEN
+637 RTEEKLNNNPWLEN
-651 IKSEVEEA
+651 IKSKVEEG
-659 KQQIYSERKQLAEQ
+659 KQQIYSERRQLAEQ

-678 KLQLEQAKE
+678 KLQLEQAKA
-687 RGQVNTVR
+687 RGQGNTVR
-695 QLENQLGALRN
+695 QLENQIEALRD
-706 IYRNPELGQHREFGE
+706 IYRNPELGQHRERGE
-721 GGIRQLDARLRGA
+721 GGIRQLNASLRGA

-743 ELEKKYPTT
+743 ELQKKYPTT
-752 LVNNSGEVN
+752 LANPSGEVN

-776 SMEFRSERPMIDTK
+776 SMEFRSERPMIDTE
-790 NKSGGGRNIAE
+790 NKGGGGRNIAE
-801 YASGSRNIT
+801 YTAGLRPELTRQSTVPLPYYVPSTEGKIT
-810 LDAIREVQQGGR
+810 IKGMEGKSYAR
-822 RTKIRDYD
+822 RGNPPVSQKSIRDYN
-830 IETGGAPQVFED
+830 IETGGDPLVFED
-842 DRSGSGRVIDRYG
+842 DRSGSGSVIDRYG
-855 IRLAGEQG
+855 IRPASEQG
-863 ADVTLRPSQPVYSEN
+863 ADLTLRPSQPVYSQN
-878 EIMEEAYNVAQK
+878 EVIEEAYRMAQK
-890 NAYDQAPTRV
+890 NTGDQAPTRV
-900 PTYEEAIESLGRQ
+900 PTYEEAMESLGRQ

-919 RRSILASEAARLGKT
+919 RQSIDASEEIR
-934 IYPSS
+934 
-939 MTGPYPSSLLT
+939 
-950 SKPKPLPKLNNTQSL
+950 
-965 PSNQNTQPSFYRNE
+965 
-979 DTQLSF
+979 
-985 PAYIVPA
+985 
-992 TQLAAKVRMTP
+992 
-1003 ADQATEQLNAYMSKL
+1003 
-1018 QRGRTS
+1018 
-1024 PLTSEVR
+1024 R
-1031 IQPSLF
+1031 IQRSNPPAKAQALVSSFLQQLKGN

>member
-1 MNSALMAAAYQA
+1 MDSALMFAAYQA

-43 AGILG
+43 AGIVG

-53 AGRGAAPTSVRN
+53 AGRGAAPTPVRN

-76 INNIRRASGR
+76 VNNLRRASGR

-94 VVPSRPAPRPAPQ
+94 VVPSRPAPRPVPQ

-127 PQGIKFVDQLGEEP
+127 PQGIKFVD
-141 PINTSQII
+141 
-149 VPKITTKETP
+149 
-159 TGQSFGLSYLNSL
+159 
-172 LGRKPAVEEVTRQAR
+172 
-187 NERSQGIP
+187 
-195 FLDLSDEV
+195 LSDEV

-223 TVPSVRTTETTTR
+223 TVPPVRTTETTTR
-236 GTRLLSPATPDITD
+236 GTRLLSPAAPDAAD
-250 RLLNDPDLLKRVEAE
+250 RLLNDPDLLKLVEAE
-265 ELAKENLLSSNR
+265 QEAKELAG
-277 SEQAKQAARRR
+277 RRLR
-288 QVLTATGDDIISSL
+288 ALETTGDEIISSL
-302 RLEANQLPSVS
+302 RSEANT
-313 ERLRSV
+313 
-319 GAGLSGVPEELGG
+319 A
-332 DGIKIY
+332 
-338 SAKFNRDLDFS
+338 
-349 SPITQQLLTSANVTQ
+349 
-364 NEAINYWTQ
+364 EA
-373 KITSFTTEAAQS
+373 AAQS

-396 GYIDAESMTEQHVA
+396 GYIDTESMTEQHVA

-426 TYQMEGRTKHR
+426 THQMEGRTKHR

-464 NQEDPSQMMG
+464 NQVDPSQMMG

-497 EGFKRDLSNTPAMRF
+497 EGLKRDLGNTPAARF
-512 LEKERDE
+512 LEQERNV

-524 QNEGLPVSPSR
+524 QNKDLPVSPTR

-570 DPQFLEKIEKYGL
+570 DPQFLETIEKFGL

-594 IISLVSSKNIVNMP
+594 ITSLASSKKIVNMP
-608 GLGEVSTASLRRPV
+608 GIGEVSTASLRRPV

-637 RTEEKLNANPWLEN
+637 RTEEKLNNNPWLEG
-651 IKSEVEEA
+651 IASEVEQG
-659 KQQIYSERKQLAEQ
+659 KQEIYSERRQLAEQ

-678 KLQLEQAKE
+678 NLQLEQAKV
-687 RGQVNTVR
+687 RGQGNTVR
-695 QLENQLGALRN
+695 QLETQLEALRD

-743 ELEKKYPTT
+743 ELQKKYPTT
-752 LVNNSGEVN
+752 LANPSGEVN

-776 SMEFRSERPMIDTK
+776 SMEFRSERPMIDTE
-790 NKSGGGRNIAE
+790 NKGGGGRNIAE
-801 YASGSRNIT
+801 YTAGLRPELTRQSTVPLPYYIPSSEGKIT
-810 LDAIREVQQGGR
+810 IKGMEGKSYAR
-822 RTKIRDYD
+822 RGNPPVSQKSIRDYN
-830 IETGGAPQVFED
+830 IETGGDPLVFED
-842 DRSGSGRVIDRYG
+842 DRSGSGSVIDRYG
-855 IRLAGEQG
+855 IRPASEQG
-863 ADVTLRPSQPVYSEN
+863 ADLTLRPSQPVYSQN
-878 EIMEEAYNVAQK
+878 EVIEEAYRMAQK
-890 NAYDQAPTRV
+890 NTGDQAPTRV
-900 PTYEEAIESLGRQ
+900 PTYEEAMESLGRQ

-919 RRSILASEAARLGKT
+919 RQSIDASEEIR
-934 IYPSS
+934 
-939 MTGPYPSSLLT
+939 
-950 SKPKPLPKLNNTQSL
+950 
-965 PSNQNTQPSFYRNE
+965 
-979 DTQLSF
+979 
-985 PAYIVPA
+985 
-992 TQLAAKVRMTP
+992 
-1003 ADQATEQLNAYMSKL
+1003 
-1018 QRGRTS
+1018 
-1024 PLTSEVR
+1024 R
-1031 IQPSLF
+1031 IQRSNPPAKAQALVSSFLQQLKGN